1 MHASPYLTTIV
12 NHLAMLG
19 LMLGIIIAR
28 YSTVYSDSDLG
39 YDGGNDACV
48 YSQNQGRL
56 TQNRTK
62 ISGLSDLSHND
73 AGICQ
78 GFAKALITVLALM
91 DQNPFI
97 YLLTAQI

>member
-1 MHASPYLTTIV
+1 MHASPYFTPIV

-19 LMLGIIIAR
+19 LMLVIIIAR

-48 YSQNQGRL
+48 YSSFTQNQGRL

-62 ISGLSDLSHND
+62 FSGLSDLSHND
-73 AGICQ
+73 ELLAS
-78 GFAKALITVLALM
+78 AKVLRKR
-91 DQNPFI
+91 
-97 YLLTAQI
+97 